1 MPEVTIFA
9 SLDTFIALRSVY
21 LGLIQ
26 VVSHF
31 NNSTFMSGEE
41 NLDRED
47 EEIEKDATT
56 EFNFT

>member
-1 MPEVTIFA
+1 
-9 SLDTFIALRSVY
+9 
-21 LGLIQ
+21 
-26 VVSHF
+26 
-31 NNSTFMSGEE
+31 MSGEE

>member
-1 MPEVTIFA
+1 M
-9 SLDTFIALRSVY
+9 
-21 LGLIQ
+21 
-26 VVSHF
+26 VSHF